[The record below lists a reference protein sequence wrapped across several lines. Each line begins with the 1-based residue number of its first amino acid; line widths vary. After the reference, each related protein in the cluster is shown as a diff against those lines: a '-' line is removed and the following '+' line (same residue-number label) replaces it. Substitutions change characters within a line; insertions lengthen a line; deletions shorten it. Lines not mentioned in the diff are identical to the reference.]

1 MLKII
6 KSSIK
11 KQAERITGF
20 TVKQYIPR
28 LLAAWLMVSFL
39 FFLRSKAPFTDFSYY
54 TGINFLLFLCL
65 TVVLFLFLWI
75 INSDTFITIFLI
87 VTAELYFVCAVS
99 VFYNV
104 LFSFG
109 LCLLLCAMVL
119 YSDFN
124 SINIRFD
131 KRMLWIFICLLAV
144 MFTLFTGIVCCLY
157 YKNYRTPCFDFGLF
171 SQMFYYMKETGE
183 CLTTCERDGLLSH
196 FAVHFSPVFYLLLP
210 VYMLAPS
217 PCTLLIAQGVIVAS
231 GVVPLT
237 LLCKHLKLSNTAAVL
252 FAGCYLLYPSFLG
265 GCFWYLHENCFL
277 APFILWS
284 FYFSEKKR
292 LLPTLFF
299 ALLTLLV
306 KEDAAVYVA
315 VIALYFIVSQ
325 KNKKRYFAVLIL
337 SVAYFITVTKLM
349 SIYGEGIMS
358 GRYDN
363 YIYDNGGLFT
373 VMKAAIQNPIYA
385 IQQIFTQ
392 EKLIFILQ
400 MLVPLA
406 FLPVVPK
413 SPARLILL
421 IPFILVNLITNYPY
435 QYDVRFQYAFGSGA
449 ILFCLA
455 AVNYADLG
463 EKRGKVLLCAVLSSV
478 IIFAGGYGE
487 KAFYFENYRNDTEQ
501 RQVIDEALSLIPD
514 DASVSASTFLLANL
528 SQREEIYEL
537 ETTRHQASYVVL
549 DLRYESDKYPVHDYF
564 SNDYNT
570 VFYREEVIGIFQRC
584 K

>member
-65 TVVLFLFLWI
+65 TVVLFLLLCM

-87 VTAELYFVCAVS
+87 VTAELYFVCAAS
-99 VFYNV
+99 NFHDYI
-104 LFSFG
+104 FSFG
-109 LCLLLCAMVL
+109 LCLALCAVVL

-124 SINIRFD
+124 SINIRFG

-237 LLCKHLKLSNTAAVL
+237 LLCKHLKLSNMAAVL

-358 GRYDN
+358 GRYD
-363 YIYDNGGLFT
+363 
-373 VMKAAIQNPIYA
+373 
-385 IQQIFTQ
+385 
-392 EKLIFILQ
+392 KLYL
-400 MLVPLA
+400 
-406 FLPVVPK
+406 
-413 SPARLILL
+413 
-421 IPFILVNLITNYPY
+421 
-435 QYDVRFQYAFGSGA
+435 
-449 ILFCLA
+449 
-455 AVNYADLG
+455 
-463 EKRGKVLLCAVLSSV
+463 
-478 IIFAGGYGE
+478 
-487 KAFYFENYRNDTEQ
+487 
-501 RQVIDEALSLIPD
+501 
-514 DASVSASTFLLANL
+514 
-528 SQREEIYEL
+528 
-537 ETTRHQASYVVL
+537 
-549 DLRYESDKYPVHDYF
+549 
-564 SNDYNT
+564 
-570 VFYREEVIGIFQRC
+570 
-584 K
+584 